1 MSYDALKA
9 NYFLPQDMDYF
20 SVQLEEMETLPLN
33 ETTGTW
39 VTSVYNLWMESSSSF
54 LLRARRTLTLKGT
67 WLKSNNSKGE
77 VSHYLSGTPVWLKT
91 LQNQQ
96 KWKLTQKFI
105 LQNFAGTLNS
115 ILRVI
120 RMETGWNLK
129 KKIHILASIAFPGK
143 IHLIFYLWFKCNAVG
158 LGTSFLFQPV
168 MIWNQKP
175 KCPLKRSLKTVLWKR
190 FLHMWKNIK
199 LRTMNF
205 LAHNKQQSTL
215 K

>member
-67 WLKSNNSKGE
+67 WLKRNNSNGE

-105 LQNFAGTLNS
+105 LQKLCWYTEFNS
-115 ILRVI
+115 Q
-120 RMETGWNLK
+120 GDQDGNWLK
-129 KKIHILASIAFPGK
+129 LEKKIHILASIAFPGK
-143 IHLIFYLWFKCNAVG
+143 IHLIFYFWFKCNAVG

-168 MIWNQKP
+168 MILNQKS
-175 KCPLKRSLKTVLWKR
+175 KCLLKRSLKTVLWKR
-190 FLHMWKNIK
+190 CLHMWKNIK

>member
-67 WLKSNNSKGE
+67 WLKRNNSNGE

-105 LQNFAGTLNS
+105 LQKLCWYTEFNS
-115 ILRVI
+115 Q
-120 RMETGWNLK
+120 GDQDGNWLK
-129 KKIHILASIAFPGK
+129 LEKKNPYFSID
-143 IHLIFYLWFKCNAVG
+143 
-158 LGTSFLFQPV
+158 SF
-168 MIWNQKP
+168 
-175 KCPLKRSLKTVLWKR
+175 S
-190 FLHMWKNIK
+190 WKNSFDI
-199 LRTMNF
+199 LF
-205 LAHNKQQSTL
+205 VV
-215 K
+215 